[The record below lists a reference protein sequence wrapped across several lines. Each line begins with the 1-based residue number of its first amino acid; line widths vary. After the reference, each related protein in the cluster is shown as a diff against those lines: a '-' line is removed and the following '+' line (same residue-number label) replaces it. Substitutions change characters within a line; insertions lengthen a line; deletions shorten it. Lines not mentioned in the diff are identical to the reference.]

1 MNISEN
7 LMQDQ
12 RDLISVGIVH
22 QVPKMSFMT
31 IDKEMD
37 LNYTRKKLIVYMKS
51 RFVVFVTNSVYTITC
66 EFKKVNVTLQ

>member
-37 LNYTRKKLIVYMKS
+37 FVNTFKTTWEKNWLYTWSPDLS
-51 RFVVFVTNSVYTITC
+51 F
-66 EFKKVNVTLQ
+66 L